1 MAGASTGI
9 SIEFDDAELQAALKK
24 LAAKIGDLTPFF
36 RDIGEELLN
45 STRERFR
52 AQRSP
57 AGVPWEALSP
67 AYAQRKRK
75 NRDKIL
81 TLDGRLRGTLNYRA
95 GPDELRIGT
104 PLIYG
109 ATHQF
114 GRPEKNIPARPFLGL
129 SDADRAAIQAALA
142 DWLQN

>member
-1 MAGASTGI
+1 MAGASAGI
-9 SIEFDDAELQAALKK
+9 QIDIDDAELQAGLKK
-24 LAAKIGDLTPFF
+24 LAARIGDLTPFF

-45 STRERFR
+45 STRARFGT
-52 AQRSP
+52 QTSP

-67 AYAQRKRK
+67 AYQKRKRK

-81 TLDGRLRGTLNYRA
+81 TLDGRLRGTLNYRVA
-95 GPDELRIGT
+95 PDELRIGT

-114 GRPEKNIPARPFLGL
+114 GRPEQNIPPRPFLGL
-129 SDADRAAIQAALA
+129 SDADREAILDALR
-142 DWLQN
+142 DWLAG